1 MKRSGM
7 NSKYLFLQV
16 LIKSFKVRERIT
28 SQKQVAINLIEKLT
42 AFNICD

>member
-16 LIKSFKVRERIT
+16 LIKSFKVRERST
-28 SQKQVAINLIEKLT
+28 SQKQAEINLTEKLP
-42 AFNICD
+42 AFNLCD